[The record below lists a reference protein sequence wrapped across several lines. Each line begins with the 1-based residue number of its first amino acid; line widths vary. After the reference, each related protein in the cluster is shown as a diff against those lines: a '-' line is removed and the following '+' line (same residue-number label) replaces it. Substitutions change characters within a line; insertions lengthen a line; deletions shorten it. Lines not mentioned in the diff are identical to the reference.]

1 MVAVVT
7 SDPFSMKFPF
17 PPPKCCDHIM
27 CTKDW
32 YPVCAGDTVSP
43 PRTFPNMCELD
54 RYNCYSGNS
63 KLPFLQA
70 VDMSPTCVS
79 WTDTTATPGTLDRYN
94 CYSGNSKLPF
104 LQTVDMSPT
113 CVSWTD
119 TTATPGTVSYLS
131 FRTVDMSPSSPF
143 KTSKTSP
150 LVAVNNFLG
159 TDSQDSDL
167 EILYNEECKPQK
179 KFPPECCT
187 KYFPVCA
194 GDGTVTAK
202 SFGNKCLMELYNN
215 VNGMNLKVLYEGECC
230 REKTCK
236 KDCPKDYKPVC
247 AGDGI
252 NPPETFCNKC
262 ELEVQNCI
270 KEKGMSHRGNP
281 LPIEGERGRELPGSM
296 TSCII
301 SRFQGHNLFLSRHVE
316 LTNWHQGCDDVT
328 GKTHYHIDGGRRRDL
343 RGYHAFCAARHT
355 AAKAV
360 AFSKSLG
367 TSKSFYALPSEKL
380 AVVSYKTPATKA
392 ARNNLSTWRLMAPFM
407 RTRRFSAVR
416 CLDIRA
422 ANPWLTDLATHH
434 YQKLQSRLKLDLK
447 VLYEGECCREKTC
460 KKDCPKDYKPV
471 CAGDGI
477 NPPETF
483 CNKCELEEQ
492 NCIKEKDLKVLYE
505 GECCLEK
512 TCKKDCPK
520 DYKPVCAG
528 DGINPPETF
537 CNKCELEE
545 QNCIREKDE
554 VQTHLGGGKVE
565 IHLRKTALSD
575 PTGIKPRSPHHRQPV
590 YCESNALDHTD
601 TEADLKVLYEGECCR
616 EKTCK
621 KDCPK
626 DYKPVCAGDGI
637 NPPETFCNKYL
648 KVLHEGK
655 CTNPTKCSIQICP
668 YNYQPVCAGDSAD
681 LPQTFPNLCT
691 LENYNCA
698 NDKWLEV
705 LYDGECREKG
715 HCSTICCPED
725 YIPVCAGDSTSPL
738 ITFNNTC
745 ELEKHNCLEGTGAC
759 DSPSTC
765 PKVCSADYN
774 PVCAKDCNN
783 HILTFSNLCMLES
796 YNCCHEK
803 KYEILY
809 EGECKSQK
817 ECTSVNHVKYEPVC
831 AGDGTSPAQTFSNTW
846 ALKVYNWLNNKN
858 LIVFYDGKCCPQT
871 ECPTFCCQNYEPVCA
886 SDDVCV
892 PETFSNLCS
901 LSKYNCFNGK
911 NLKVLYKGACQYKDC
926 PTSCTREYKP
936 KRRAA
941 TSFKVVIYSCLDLS
955 CRATKLAPAMSHQ
968 GCDKDMT
975 SSGKPIAT

>member
-1 MVAVVT
+1 MQ
-7 SDPFSMKFPF
+7 P
-17 PPPKCCDHIM
+17 
-27 CTKDW
+27 
-32 YPVCAGDTVSP
+32 
-43 PRTFPNMCELD
+43 
-54 RYNCYSGNS
+54 
-63 KLPFLQA
+63 
-70 VDMSPTCVS
+70 
-79 WTDTTATPGTLDRYN
+79 
-94 CYSGNSKLPF
+94 
-104 LQTVDMSPT
+104 
-113 CVSWTD
+113 
-119 TTATPGTVSYLS
+119 
-131 FRTVDMSPSSPF
+131 
-143 KTSKTSP
+143 
-150 LVAVNNFLG
+150 
-159 TDSQDSDL
+159 
-167 EILYNEECKPQK
+167 
-179 KFPPECCT
+179 
-187 KYFPVCA
+187 
-194 GDGTVTAK
+194 
-202 SFGNKCLMELYNN
+202 
-215 VNGMNLKVLYEGECC
+215 
-230 REKTCK
+230 EKTCK

-270 KEKGMSHRGNP
+270 KEK
-281 LPIEGERGRELPGSM
+281 
-296 TSCII
+296 
-301 SRFQGHNLFLSRHVE
+301 
-316 LTNWHQGCDDVT
+316 
-328 GKTHYHIDGGRRRDL
+328 
-343 RGYHAFCAARHT
+343 
-355 AAKAV
+355 
-360 AFSKSLG
+360 
-367 TSKSFYALPSEKL
+367 
-380 AVVSYKTPATKA
+380 
-392 ARNNLSTWRLMAPFM
+392 
-407 RTRRFSAVR
+407 
-416 CLDIRA
+416 
-422 ANPWLTDLATHH
+422 
-434 YQKLQSRLKLDLK
+434 DLK

-545 QNCIREKDE
+545 QNCIREKA
-554 VQTHLGGGKVE
+554 VFLISLANSSLHLVLGHPKG
-565 IHLRKTALSD
+565 LRVL
-575 PTGIKPRSPHHRQPV
+575 
-590 YCESNALDHTD
+590 
-601 TEADLKVLYEGECCR
+601 DLKVLYEGECCR

-745 ELEKHNCLEGTGAC
+745 ELEKHNCLEGTAAKNSQHTVTIRLKELHNTKEQTDLERIELFWHVFSSPLPFKVTSTPMCNLLLDYYYPICIIETGAC

-936 KRRAA
+936 VCARDS
-941 TSFKVVIYSCLDLS
+941 TCEPQTFNNECLLKMFNCENNKKEEGCDIIQGRDLFLS
-955 CRATKLAPAMSHQ
+955 RLVLSSHQ
-968 GCDKDMT
+968 TGASYE
-975 SSGKPIAT
+975 SSGL